1 MARPLHFP
9 SAFRDIRMRRGLLQ
23 KAVAVELRVDPA
35 VLCSIEKGTRA
46 PLDDQTLSEAARLF
60 NLSEAE
66 LTELCWAARHDRLVS
81 ALCQKGATAG
91 ELALVSAAL
100 FASHHLRTDDL
111 PGLINSVQRVG
122 ESARVISSLTS
133 PKGGLEVSMS

>member
-66 LTELCWAARHDRLVS
+66 LNELCWAARHDRLVS
-81 ALCQKGATAG
+81 ALCHKGATAG

-122 ESARVISSLTS
+122 ESARMISSLTS

>member
-60 NLSEAE
+60 NLSE
-66 LTELCWAARHDRLVS
+66 TELDELIDFLKWTSEVDTQNWPPKVS
-81 ALCQKGATAG
+81 G
-91 ELALVSAAL
+91 
-100 FASHHLRTDDL
+100 
-111 PGLINSVQRVG
+111 
-122 ESARVISSLTS
+122 
-133 PKGGLEVSMS
+133 